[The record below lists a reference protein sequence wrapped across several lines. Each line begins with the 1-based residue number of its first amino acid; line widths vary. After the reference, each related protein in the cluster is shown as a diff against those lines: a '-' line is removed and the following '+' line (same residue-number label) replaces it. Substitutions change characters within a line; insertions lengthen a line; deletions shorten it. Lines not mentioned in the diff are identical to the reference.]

1 MLASYCGN
9 LDQTALKQ
17 AIRDYIIA
25 VEWEEQEGIQPNGPV
40 NAQGGGGARQR
51 GPAGGAVA
59 AQQRAQVCHIMEDLE
74 DDDGDNDGVPAPAF
88 ALNRAAV
95 EAIVDAQLVRYESER
110 QLKFFTHVD
119 DDGNPYGH
127 SNPLDW
133 WRTNRVHYPALS
145 KVARMILAIPATSAP
160 SERLFSHAGLTITKD
175 RARLTP
181 DVASDLIFLH
191 DAYPLVMPHLMP
203 PAPP

>member
-1 MLASYCGN
+1 M
-9 LDQTALKQ
+9 
-17 AIRDYIIA
+17 
-25 VEWEEQEGIQPNGPV
+25 
-40 NAQGGGGARQR
+40 
-51 GPAGGAVA
+51 
-59 AQQRAQVCHIMEDLE
+59 
-74 DDDGDNDGVPAPAF
+74 
-88 ALNRAAV
+88 
-95 EAIVDAQLVRYESER
+95 
-110 QLKFFTHVD
+110 D
-119 DDGNPYGH
+119 DDGNPDGY

-133 WRTNRVHYPALS
+133 WKTNSVHFPALS

-175 RARLTP
+175 RARLPP